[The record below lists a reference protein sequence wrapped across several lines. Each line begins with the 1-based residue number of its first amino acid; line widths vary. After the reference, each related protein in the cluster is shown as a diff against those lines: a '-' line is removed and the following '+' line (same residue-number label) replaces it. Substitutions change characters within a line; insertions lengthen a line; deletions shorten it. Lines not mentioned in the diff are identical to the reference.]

1 MRSNFKKISLLAIA
15 MSVLAPSVHAQED
28 PEWMDGFTDPIPKT
42 LRYGINLDG
51 IYQSDWQY
59 MKSRPCYDERRL
71 SVMLTDHDF
80 LKIRE
85 AGFEHVRILISPVAF
100 GVHDQ
105 TGMVDPDYVFKR
117 NATDTGFSDNW
128 PVNYRIDAHESFA
141 ALAADIMSAQAHDL
155 DVILDCHPWLV
166 SQAHYNSAWEE
177 GAHTK
182 PPSGTFLEN
191 FCTDGPLNIPI
202 TQNHPLPKFWSSFL
216 HQLRFH
222 LEVME
227 NPLNGSNVFK
237 GVHFE
242 VLNEPMVNFWGGGA
256 ARYSEGIG
264 IHTLPSHFEQW
275 KFDQMANWK
284 SIQAQA
290 IKAIYSEV
298 DPEGS
303 RVIVSTLTNLVDS
316 YGEIEKFPNQQGTP
330 TYQFTPYRIADMEA
344 MDCPGDYARRLV
356 YAYHPYLPFNY
367 THRVSV
373 PFRDTEYLKKRDYG
387 NDPVTPWTTATLNY
401 RDNILETENSSTR
414 TRAMPYMFQWL
425 EENNHPAVIATEFG
439 VYKGDNYPYDQPAS
453 FPPGPIV
460 LSTYDWQRVK
470 WHYDMRT
477 LLEAQSSGW
486 TVFGYTSTWGV
497 TGRYVYL
504 QKFSLSSN
512 PIFARSETRDANT
525 VFDNEIISALFGDSR
540 PIGDG
545 TDD

>member
-1 MRSNFKKISLLAIA
+1 MRSNFKKVSLLAIA
-15 MSVLAPSVHAQED
+15 MSVLAPSAHAQDD
-28 PEWMDGFTDPIPKT
+28 PEWLDGFTDPIPKA
-42 LRYGINLDG
+42 LRTGINLDG
-51 IYQSDWQY
+51 IYQADWQY
-59 MKSRPCYDERRL
+59 MESRPCYDDRRL
-71 SVMLTDHDF
+71 TVMLTDHDF

-85 AGFEHVRILISPVAF
+85 AGFEHVRIPVSPVAF

-105 TGMVDPDYVFKR
+105 SGAVDPQYVFKR
-117 NATDTGFSDNW
+117 NANDTGFDSYW
-128 PVNYRIDAHESFA
+128 PVGYHIDAHENFA

-155 DVILDCHPWLV
+155 EIIIDCHPWLV
-166 SQAHYNSAWEE
+166 SQSHYNSAWTK
-177 GAHTK
+177 GIATK
-182 PPSGTFLEN
+182 PPSGTFMEN
-191 FCTDGPLNIPI
+191 FCTDGPLPIPI

-216 HQLRFH
+216 HELRFH

-256 ARYSEGIG
+256 PRYSEGIG
-264 IHTLPSHFEQW
+264 VHTLPSQFETW
-275 KFDQMANWK
+275 KFDQLENWK

-316 YGEIEKFPNQQGTP
+316 YGLQKRDLAQFPVI

-344 MDCPGDYARRLV
+344 MDCPGDYARRLI

-367 THRVSV
+367 THKVEV
-373 PFRDTEYLKKRDYG
+373 ALRDTFYYKKRDYG

-401 RDNILETENSSTR
+401 RDNTLETENSSTR
-414 TRAMPYMFQWL
+414 TRAMPYMLQWL
-425 EENNHPAVIATEFG
+425 EDNNHPAVIATEFG
-439 VYKGDNYPYDQPAS
+439 AIKRESEHYDEPLQP
-453 FPPGPIV
+453 PTGPSLLTIN
-460 LSTYDWQRVK
+460 DWQRLK

-486 TVFGYTSTWGV
+486 TVFGYTSTWGM
-497 TGRYVYL
+497 TGRFVYL
-504 QKFSLSSN
+504 QRFFLSDN
-512 PIFARSETRDANT
+512 PIYHRSESRDGSA
-525 VFDNEIISALFGDSR
+525 VFDPEMMNALFGDSR
-540 PIGDG
+540 PNGDG
-545 TDD
+545 VDD